1 MRQLDFYFVG
11 HRATGKTTAG
21 RLVGERLDWEFI
33 DLDARIEQ
41 GEGERCAEIVARDE
55 PRFRQLERDYLDRV
69 RDEPVEGPRLIVL
82 GGGFRPIPT
91 DGIVLWLRRDGWRET
106 AADERSAIDGSVDF
120 ETELD
125 RMVREREPRWEERAH
140 LEYEIPR
147 CRGPERVADDLSML
161 LSWLVEAP
169 GDPLLEKTFL
179 ISREREVER
188 AFRDARLVGACGV
201 ELRSDLH
208 RSGALDRPE
217 DGACDILASLRTSEP
232 EWLRIALAGGAR
244 AVDLDVDY
252 LDGGLAVLDDH
263 PNAPEMLLVSTHP
276 ESPQAE
282 SVERLESAA
291 RTAHRRLDVGP
302 QRLVCKYAPTCASWA
317 DVRRGLAGA
326 ERLRKAGC
334 SVTFL
339 PQGDRF
345 AGIRPRLARENATNY
360 VPVGI
365 GGDRPVPMSLGDWL
379 PHLGLAR
386 PAHTEALIGAPVR
399 HSQGARW
406 HRSVSEREGEPVDY
420 LNVRLGRGRADSE
433 LGDLLDLLR
442 DLGVRGVSVTSPLKR
457 HVVDREAVAVANE
470 LEAANTLVPSVS
482 GSGDGEAA
490 SEARPDWRAF
500 DTDRAG
506 MDRAVDVLEALGV
519 QPGRAAVIGRGGVS
533 PAVRSAIDD
542 SDWELALHA
551 SGREGWPSRADLSK
565 DLALVVNAAGDS
577 DRVYEDPPTPTA
589 WIDLH
594 YCDVRAAPEGVDV
607 HLNGD
612 AFFDA
617 QAREQRR
624 LWRDRGADDRD
635 EDSRNRT
642 STFEQ
647 RENPP

>member
-21 RLVGERLDWEFI
+21 RLVADRLDWEFV

-41 GEGERCAEIVARDE
+41 GEGAPCAEIVARDE
-55 PRFRQLERDYLDRV
+55 SRFRQLERDYLDRV
-69 RDEPVEGPRLIVL
+69 RDESTRGARIIAL

-91 DGIVLWLRRDGWRET
+91 DGIVLWLRRDGWRAA
-106 AADERSAIDGSVDF
+106 AADERSAIDSSVAF

-161 LSWLVEAP
+161 LSWLVGAP

-179 ISREREVER
+179 IPREREVER
-188 AFRDARLVGACGV
+188 AFRDARLVGARGV

-208 RSGALDRPE
+208 GSGAFDRPE
-217 DGACDILASLRTSEP
+217 DKACDLLASLRTSEP
-232 EWLRIALAGGAR
+232 EWLRSAVAGGAR

-252 LDGGLAVLDDH
+252 LGDGLGVLDDH
-263 PNAPEMLLVSTHP
+263 PNVPEMLLVSSHP
-276 ESPQAE
+276 ESLRAE

-291 RTAHRRLDVGP
+291 RTARRRLDVGP
-302 QRLVCKYAPTCASWA
+302 PRLVCKYAPTCASWA

-326 ERLRKAGC
+326 ERLRDAGW

-345 AGIRPRLARENATNY
+345 AGIRPRLARDNATNY
-360 VPVGI
+360 IPVGI
-365 GGDRPVPMSLGDWL
+365 GGDRPAPMSLGDWL

-386 PAHTEALIGAPVR
+386 PTHTEALIGAPVR

-406 HRSVSEREGEPVDY
+406 HRSASEREGEPVDY
-420 LNVRLGRGRADSE
+420 LKVRLGRTRADSE

-442 DLGVRGVSVTSPLKR
+442 DLGVRGVSVTSPLKKA
-457 HVVDREAVAVANE
+457 VLDRDCVSAATE
-470 LEAANTLVPSVS
+470 LDAANTLVRD
-482 GSGDGEAA
+482 GRNGDAERGA
-490 SEARPDWRAF
+490 SEPSREWGAF

-506 MDRAVDVLEALGV
+506 MARALECLEDRGV
-519 QPGRAAVIGRGGVS
+519 RPGRVAVIGRGGVS
-533 PAVRSAIDD
+533 PAVRSAIDE

-551 SGREGWPSRADLSK
+551 SGREGWPSRANRPK

-594 YCDVRAAPEGVDV
+594 YCGVRAAPEGVDV

-617 QAREQRR
+617 QADEQRR
-624 LWRDRGADDRD
+624 LWREGVRD
-635 EDSRNRT
+635 
-642 STFEQ
+642 
-647 RENPP
+647 